1 MDETKPC
8 PFCRSPIDAAAR
20 KCPICG
26 EYTEAPRPEIWRLE
40 LINLQIL
47 FAVLEAKI
55 EALFNV
61 LKELEETKVIS
72 VDFKSLQ
79 DFVRNATYQNITE
92 FFENETPEVL
102 YEFSKALT
110 TEWARR
116 SLEKG
121 ETLDSLS
128 HSSWSYLKSV
138 LESLGVDAEIFKE
151 WARRRNIDPNQPL
164 KGPKT

>member
-1 MDETKPC
+1 MDETKTC
-8 PFCRSPIDAAAR
+8 PFCRSDIDVKAR
-20 KCPICG
+20 KCPVCG

-47 FAVLEAKI
+47 FAVLEAKN

-61 LKELEETKVIS
+61 LKELDEQKVVS

-79 DFVRNATYQNITE
+79 EYVRNSTYQNITE

-102 YEFSKALT
+102 FEFSKPLT
-110 TEWARR
+110 TERARR

-121 ETLDSLS
+121 EKLELLS

-138 LESLGVDAEIFKE
+138 LENLGVDAEMFKE
-151 WARRRNIDPNQPL
+151 WARRRNIQGQEN
-164 KGPKT
+164 T